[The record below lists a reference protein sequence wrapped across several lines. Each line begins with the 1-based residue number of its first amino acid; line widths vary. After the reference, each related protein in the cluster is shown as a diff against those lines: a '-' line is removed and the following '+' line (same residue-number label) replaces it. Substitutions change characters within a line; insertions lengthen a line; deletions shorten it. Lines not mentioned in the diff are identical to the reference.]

1 MTNRWISRL
10 VGLLALFA
18 SVCVYAQDTLRV
30 ITWPGYADPDLVK
43 TFEQRHNA
51 RVEVTYI
58 STDDALWQRLQDGG
72 SQQFDVFAANTAE
85 LSRAVKEKLSLPLTL
100 KQIPNT
106 LHQLPRFRNLDSI
119 PGITAEGEVYAI
131 PYTYSEMGLIYNRKL
146 ISHPPTSIN
155 ALWDTAFKGKVLAYD
170 GSSHNFSL
178 AAQALGLSNP
188 FHLQIVEW
196 DGTIEKLVALRRN
209 VLTFYTQPEEVVH
222 WFKKEPVALVFAN
235 FGAQQVKLLRDA
247 GADIG
252 YVIPKEGALAWLDCW
267 SILRSTPHPELAHAW
282 INYML
287 EASVSKALTDRQGL
301 NNTLQ
306 ATQADQEQDTLVWL
320 QPVEDIHRRTT
331 LWNSIRS
338 GDSL

>member
-1 MTNRWISRL
+1 MTNRWMSCM
-10 VGLLALFA
+10 VGLLALIV
-18 SVCVYAQDTLRV
+18 SVSAYAQDTLRV
-30 ITWPGYADPDLVK
+30 LTWPGYADPDLVK
-43 TFEQRHNA
+43 SFERRYNA
-51 RVEVTYI
+51 KVEVTYI
-58 STDDALWQRLQDGG
+58 STDDALWQKLNNGG

-85 LSRAVKEKLSLPLTL
+85 LSRAVKEKLSMPLTL

-106 LHQLPRFRNLDSI
+106 LHQLPRFRDLKTI
-119 PGITAEGEVYAI
+119 PGITADGKVYAI
-131 PYTYSEMGLIYNRKL
+131 PYTYAEMGLIYNRKL
-146 ISHPPTSIN
+146 ISTAPTSIN

-178 AAQALGLSNP
+178 AAQALGMSNP
-188 FHLQIVEW
+188 FQIQPNDW
-196 DGTIEKLVALRRN
+196 DRVIEKLVSLRRN
-209 VLTFYTQPEEVVH
+209 VLTFYSQPEEVVH
-222 WFKKEPVALVFAN
+222 WFNKEQVAIVFGN
-235 FGAQQVKLLRDA
+235 YGGQQVKLLRDA

-252 YVIPKEGALAWLDCW
+252 YIIPQEGALAWLDCW
-267 SILRSTPHPELAHAW
+267 SILHTTPHPELAHTW

-287 EASVSKALTDRQGL
+287 EPAVSKALTDRQGL